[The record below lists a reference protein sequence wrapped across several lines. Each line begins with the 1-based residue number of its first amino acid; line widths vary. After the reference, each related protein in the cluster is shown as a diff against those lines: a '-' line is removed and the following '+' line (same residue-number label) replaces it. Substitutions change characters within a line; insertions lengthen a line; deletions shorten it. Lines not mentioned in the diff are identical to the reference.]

1 MRRTLAAL
9 VLAASVSAA
18 AAPAEPECVV
28 VLHGIGMGPWVMRP
42 LAAALED
49 AGYRVVNLAY
59 PSRALPIERIAGE
72 FLPAALAEHGVARAP
87 RVHFVAHS
95 MGGLVTRL
103 HLRDHRPPN
112 LGRVVLLGP
121 PNHGSA
127 AADSAARL
135 APLRALL
142 GVNLVRLGTGPE
154 AVTPALPR
162 PDHEVGVIAGT
173 GRLNP
178 LFAGVMTGPHD
189 GVVAVESARLEG
201 QRDFL
206 VLPYSHTGML
216 FRAEVH
222 RQVAAFLR
230 EGRFVCPRM
239 PGGHAAQT
247 DDPR

>member
-1 MRRTLAAL
+1 MRRVAALAAA
-9 VLAASVSAA
+9 LAATVLP
-18 AAPAEPECVV
+18 AAPDDRECVV
-28 VLHGIGMGPWVMRP
+28 LLHGIAMGGWVMRP
-42 LAAALED
+42 LADALEA
-49 AGYRVVNLAY
+49 AGYRVVNVSY
-59 PSRALPIERIAGE
+59 PSRGEPLEGLAAG

-87 RVHFVAHS
+87 RMHVVAHS
-95 MGGLVTRL
+95 MGGLVARL
-103 HLRDHRPPN
+103 HLADRRPPN

-127 AADSAARL
+127 AADAAARL

-154 AVTPALPR
+154 AVTPTLPP
-162 PDHEVGVIAGT
+162 PDYEVGVIAGT

-178 LFAGVMTGPHD
+178 LFAGVMDGPHD
-189 GVVAVESARLEG
+189 GVVSVASARLEG
-201 QRDFL
+201 SRDFL

-239 PGGHAAQT
+239 PGGG
-247 DDPR
+247 PRG